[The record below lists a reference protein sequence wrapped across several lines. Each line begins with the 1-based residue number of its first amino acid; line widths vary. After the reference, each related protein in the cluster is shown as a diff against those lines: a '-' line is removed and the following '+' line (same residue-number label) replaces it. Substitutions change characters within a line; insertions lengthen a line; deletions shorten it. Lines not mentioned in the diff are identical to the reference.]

1 VLMTVILIKDGAVKT
16 IRSKDLIPLGSGT
29 NRFIHLQFLLL
40 QVVEQIL
47 ASSCELCL

>member
-1 VLMTVILIKDGAVKT
+1 MMKVILIKDRAVKT
-16 IRSKDLIPLGSGT
+16 IRSKDLIPVGSGK
-29 NRFIHLQFLLL
+29 NGFFHLQFLLL